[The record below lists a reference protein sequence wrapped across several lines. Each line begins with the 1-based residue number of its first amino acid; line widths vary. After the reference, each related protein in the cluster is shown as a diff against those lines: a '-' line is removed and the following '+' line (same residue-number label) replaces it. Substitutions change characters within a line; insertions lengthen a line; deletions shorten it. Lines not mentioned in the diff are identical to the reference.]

1 MIPSPTSAAVRPTS
15 ARVREALFSVLG
27 QDLSGLR
34 VLDAFSGSGMLG
46 LEAASRGAT
55 VVAVE
60 RDPAVARAIVRA
72 AAELKLAV
80 SVVVGDVLAVAPT
93 LGLFDGVI
101 ADPPYAQAGPEI
113 LAVLS
118 SVAKSWLVFE
128 TASNTTLPSVSGAMV
143 RDRPRPF
150 GDTTLHVFRSREWDH
165 DA

>member
-1 MIPSPTSAAVRPTS
+1 MIPSPTSAGVRPTS

-27 QDLSGLR
+27 QDLTGQR

-55 VVAVE
+55 VIAVE

-72 AAELKLAV
+72 AAELKLPV
-80 SVVVGDVLAVAPT
+80 SVVVGDVIAVVPT
-93 LGLFDGVI
+93 LGLFDGVM

-118 SVAKSWLVFE
+118 SAARSWLVFE
-128 TASNTTLPSVSGAMV
+128 TASNTALPSVSGALV
-143 RDRPRPF
+143 RDRARPF
-150 GDTTLHVFRSREWDH
+150 GDTTLHVYRGREGDH